1 MKNILAFSLCMF
13 VSANLWAAETYSR
26 RSMASQMIAS
36 PRAVQSDEERAAI
49 ASKNQINMM
58 GQFNKA
64 SESKPVDTVKA
75 DNVVKVEEA
84 KIAVAPETAKPDTG
98 KTQKQKEK
106 EICLSNNIGVG
117 DTFVWASR
125 YRNTNNYATMLED
138 TEEPDNNVCFV
149 KVEIK
154 SSDAKIK
161 TNDLETKYFPMGAN
175 ITCGSW
181 IDEEML
187 RQRIMDAKKS
197 ARTWAT
203 VGGVVGGAGIGVGA
217 MELFGN
223 RLIGGK
229 VEGQKA
235 KNLDD
240 IDVMRSKMLATKDS
254 NIYNEFVGEL
264 KNLKSICE
272 DKGWGSEKP
281 ELCDRYM
288 ALLEELKSK
297 SDNK

>member
-1 MKNILAFSLCMF
+1 MRNILAFSLCMF
-13 VSANLWAAETYSR
+13 VSANLWAAQDYSR
-26 RSMASQMIAS
+26 RSMTSQMIAS
-36 PRAVQSDEERAAI
+36 PRAVESAEERAAI

-58 GQFNKA
+58 GQLNKA
-64 SESKPVDTVKA
+64 SESNAANVVKA

-84 KIAVAPETAKPDTG
+84 KVAAATDTAKPDAG

-117 DTFVWASR
+117 NTFVWASR

-149 KVEIK
+149 KVEVK

-161 TNDLETKYFPMGAN
+161 TDDLETKYFPMGAD

-187 RQRIMDAKKS
+187 RQRIMDSKKD

-203 VGGVVGGAGIGVGA
+203 VGAVVGGAGIGVGA

-223 RLIGGK
+223 KLIGGK

-235 KNLDD
+235 KNLDE
-240 IDVMRSKMLATKDS
+240 IDVMRSKMLAAKDS
-254 NIYNEFVGEL
+254 RIYNDFVDEL
-264 KNLKSICE
+264 KNLKDICE
-272 DKGWGSEKP
+272 NSGWGSEKP

-288 ALLEELKSK
+288 ALLEELKNK
-297 SDNK
+297 SVNK